1 MRLTCLVLPEPRT
14 HEGVEGLE
22 AILAHP
28 GQTLVAFDYDGTL
41 SPIVDDPS
49 RAHPE
54 PEIIGGLAEL
64 STHVDVVAVITGRPA
79 QLAVDLAGFAH
90 TPGLE
95 DLVVIGHYGM
105 ERWDACSGELGT
117 VEPPPGVAIV
127 KDKLPDLLSSLGLD
141 DAEIE
146 DKGLSVAVH
155 VRTMDDSGDAFEA
168 MVQPLRDLAE
178 SAGLVAEP
186 GRMVVELRPPG
197 MDKGRALREL
207 VRETQV
213 TRVMFVGDDLGDLAA
228 FDEVDKLRK
237 EGIPGL
243 LVCSGS
249 AEVEELAARADIV
262 VDGPRGVSELVGD
275 LVDALT
281 GVQV

>member
-1 MRLTCLVLPEPRT
+1 
-14 HEGVEGLE
+14 
-22 AILAHP
+22 
-28 GQTLVAFDYDGTL
+28 
-41 SPIVDDPS
+41 
-49 RAHPE
+49 
-54 PEIIGGLAEL
+54 
-64 STHVDVVAVITGRPA
+64 
-79 QLAVDLAGFAH
+79 
-90 TPGLE
+90 
-95 DLVVIGHYGM
+95 
-105 ERWDACSGELGT
+105 
-117 VEPPPGVAIV
+117 
-127 KDKLPDLLSSLGLD
+127 
-141 DAEIE
+141 
-146 DKGLSVAVH
+146 
-155 VRTMDDSGDAFEA
+155 
-168 MVQPLRDLAE
+168 
-178 SAGLVAEP
+178 
-186 GRMVVELRPPG
+186 

>member
-1 MRLTCLVLPEPRT
+1 MLPQPRSRA
-14 HEGVEGLE
+14 GVEGLD

-54 PEIIGGLAEL
+54 PEAIESLAKL
-64 STHVDVVAVITGRPA
+64 SGHVDLVAVITGRPA

-117 VEPPPGVAIV
+117 VQPPPGVAIARAE
-127 KDKLPDLLSSLGLD
+127 LPQLLASLGMA

-155 VRTMDDSGDAFEA
+155 VRNLPDPDRAFETMA
-168 MVQPLRDLAE
+168 EPLRDLAA

-186 GRMVVELRPPG
+186 GRKVVELRPPG

-207 VRETQV
+207 VHQTQV
-213 TRVMFVGDDLGDLAA
+213 SSVMFVGDDLGDLAA
-228 FDEVDKLRK
+228 FDAVDELRAG
-237 EGIPGL
+237 GIRGL

-249 AEVEELAARADIV
+249 SEVEELAARADLV
-262 VDGPRGVSELVGD
+262 VDGPRGVTELVGE
-275 LVDALT
+275 LVDALD
-281 GVQV
+281 GIHV